1 MLWFLYKSFAAYPH
15 QLKCVA
21 GCFEPAEKL
30 RRDFFT
36 SRIALAASF
45 DCAMEAADRFPRDFF
60 DGPMFVQ
67 VLRDQFAGL
76 SYRVTFAALGLDG
89 GPKG

>member
-1 MLWFLYKSFAAYPH
+1 
-15 QLKCVA
+15 
-21 GCFEPAEKL
+21 
-30 RRDFFT
+30 
-36 SRIALAASF
+36 
-45 DCAMEAADRFPRDFF
+45 MEAADRFPRDFF